1 MALER
6 FDPAADETVTLKA
19 DRSSSSPLATA
30 GGPVLEGCWTASASL
45 ANQEEAE
52 RNCRPFGDGTKLVC
66 AGKERRGKVPA
77 EMPANSVVKG
87 LNRVRKSEAGRGLT
101 VNVNPLL
108 STSQR

>member
-19 DRSSSSPLATA
+19 DRSSSSPACYRGRPRVGRLLDGERITREPGRSGEKLPAFRKWDKA
-30 GGPVLEGCWTASASL
+30 GLC
-45 ANQEEAE
+45 
-52 RNCRPFGDGTKLVC
+52 C
-66 AGKERRGKVPA
+66 KERSGKVPA

-87 LNRVRKSEAGRGLT
+87 LNRVRNSEVGRDLT
-101 VNVNPLL
+101 LNVNPLL